1 MLHVVSFAIE
11 KIAAD
16 READAVE
23 REGKAAA
30 VSVEGTLDIGADAF
44 RHQKQ
49 QHDQHPTDRNSG
61 LGPEVVKVNE
71 KKQSEQPG
79 EQAHEHVVRR
89 W

>member
-1 MLHVVSFAIE
+1 MLHMVSVTIE

-30 VSVEGTLDIGADAF
+30 VSVEGALDIGADAF

-49 QHDQHPTDRNSG
+49 QHGQHSTDG
-61 LGPEVVKVNE
+61 VLVTGPGFVKVQ
-71 KKQSEQPG
+71 KQKQSEQPG
-79 EQAHEHVVRR
+79 ELANEPS
-89 W
+89 

>member
-1 MLHVVSFAIE
+1 MLHMVSVTIE
-11 KIAAD
+11 EIAAD

-30 VSVEGTLDIGADAF
+30 VSVEGALDIGADAF

-49 QHDQHPTDRNSG
+49 QHDQHSTDRNSG
-61 LGPEVVKVNE
+61 LGPEVVKVQE
-71 KKQSEQPG
+71 QEQSEQPG